1 MNCGMFISSC
11 ERRIV
16 RTKGMIR
23 VMVMVMVM
31 VRVIEGLAELVL

>member
-1 MNCGMFISSC
+1 MFISSC

-23 VMVMVMVM
+23 VMVMVMV
-31 VRVIEGLAELVL
+31 RVIEGLAELVL